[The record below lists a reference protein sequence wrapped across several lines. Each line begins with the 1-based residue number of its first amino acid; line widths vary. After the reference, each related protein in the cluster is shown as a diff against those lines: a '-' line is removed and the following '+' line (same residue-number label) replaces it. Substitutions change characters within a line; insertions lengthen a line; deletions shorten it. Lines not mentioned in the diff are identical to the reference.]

1 MQLADGAP
9 DSTTSSP
16 GDPRGAGGASRSVS
30 AGSSPESVHSL
41 ASSATSGGGGGAAA
55 VRVGTSAVAVEPSR
69 LPARLTDA
77 EADAELARVLALLAA
92 APDVDAGLLAGV
104 AEAARTITGA
114 AGALVMER
122 VAGGASP
129 AGGGDPGDDDDQQPD
144 MDSFTE
150 PAATATAPRSFA
162 RVIAASASGALSAA
176 YKPAPPDV
184 TLPAGVGPLW
194 RCWVRPPAP
203 SSSKAGVDGGGL
215 ESGVAAAAAS
225 AEERALSA
233 GGAPPDASE
242 SSTYVRA
249 APALPTARISC
260 VLTSPDALALL
271 AALHVVPR
279 PGGLLVAPLQVDSA
293 LYEGTVER
301 AQAAAVAAA
310 ELAAAEREE
319 ALAHAADAVG
329 TEEGGATDDD
339 SAAAPPQRVHSD
351 AATASP
357 GVAAP
362 LVATGSPAAPV
373 PVTRPRFL
381 ALMVDS
387 LLPTPPLMGALPA
400 PLGAAA
406 LARLEALASALGD
419 ALTRTEAA
427 VFAREWGA
435 LQQRKAAAE
444 ARAPSALT
452 EELAAEA
459 GACCVGGWRC
469 APRTCKLACSWAGC
483 SKLVRM

>member
-41 ASSATSGGGGGAAA
+41 ASSAPSGGGGGAAA

-114 AGALVMER
+114 AGALVVER

-129 AGGGDPGDDDDQQPD
+129 AGGGDPGDDDDLQPD

-176 YKPAPPDV
+176 YTPAPPDV

-203 SSSKAGVDGGGL
+203 SSSEIGVEGGGL

-301 AQAAAVAAA
+301 AQVAAA
-310 ELAAAEREE
+310 AAAERAAAEREE
-319 ALAHAADAVG
+319 ALAHEADAVG
-329 TEEGGATDDD
+329 TEGGATDDD

-351 AATASP
+351 AATAFP

-362 LVATGSPAAPV
+362 LVATSSPAAPV

-387 LLPTPPLMGALPA
+387 LLPTPPPMGALPA

-406 LARLEALASALGD
+406 LARLEALASALGE

-435 LQQRKAAAE
+435 LRQRKAAAE

-459 GACCVGGWRC
+459 GACFVGDWRC
-469 APRTCKLACSWAGC
+469 APRTCKLACSLAGC
-483 SKLVRM
+483 SQHILM